1 MKKLRRSRLAKCV
14 AVILVL
20 LMSVAIVINIVGTIY
35 LLQENLFY
43 ASREQLQQKVY
54 SNLYNFTASDLMS
67 YLNLMENTCSN
78 NDNYRNYRQ
87 SEIEL
92 YKSKYSQE
100 NSNIQ
105 FYISDENNMLLLS
118 NDNPVSGNYFSF
130 SSVYSTDIEYDEWY
144 KLGNSDKEVIVTE
157 NLVTDYTDIYGNDV
171 STTSVN
177 GEQITEATT
186 FVDNPTEKSI
196 NITQVN
202 EQSSNNNESLLSET
216 YSVANSFTDN
226 VTLLTYYYNGSI
238 NNNILEAHKEQ
249 IRNLRYDI
257 TEIVIYQDEFA
268 DSEDG
273 LTPQYYNVD
282 DTRET
287 RSVKTRLLSDGKFAD
302 ITYLYNGTFSLVEF
316 TNRLSYSALILHNS
330 TENNLNLEY
339 YQKSRLQLTVRINV
353 PYYCHA
359 SDIYKIM
366 QHIVDGII
374 IYKNNIIPI
383 TIADT
388 IIFIIMLVYIF
399 YSAAFIPG
407 KEEPVAKGLH
417 RIPTDI
423 AYLLYAAVFVCCAML
438 VFDGDFLF
446 AICGFTLAAINLFS
460 MIYETTVKLRTKTFT
475 TNTLIYKS
483 YKLAKSVTETLNE
496 STGSRFRVF
505 LIVTLFLV
513 ISLGEVLALLI
524 LDLPV
529 ELYALAF
536 IFIRSIETIIVAL
549 LLIALVAI
557 QKGGKQIS
565 SGDINYRINSP
576 FLFGALKQHAENLNS
591 INSAVNKAVEERMKS
606 ENLKTELI
614 TNVSHDLKTPLTSI
628 VNYIDLLKKESIDN
642 SKALEYIEVIDR
654 QSQRLKKLTID
665 IVEASKAATG
675 NIDIHYEN
683 TVLNVI
689 LLQTNG
695 EYIERLQENNL
706 TLVQEIPDNE
716 IVIST
721 DGRLLWRIIDNL
733 MNNICKYS
741 MPGTR
746 VYLNLYTINDR
757 AIISFRNISKNAL
770 NINPDALTERFVRG
784 DTARNSEGSG
794 LGLSI
799 AKSLTEN
806 MGGHL
811 DISIDGDLFKVML
824 SFPI

>member
-1 MKKLRRSRLAKCV
+1 MKKLRRSRLAKFT
-14 AVILVL
+14 AGLLVL
-20 LMSVAIVINIVGTIY
+20 IMSIFIIINIVGTFY
-35 LLQENLFY
+35 LLEENLFY

-54 SNLYNFTASDLMS
+54 ASLYNFTASDLMS

-92 YKSKYSQE
+92 YKSKYSKE

-105 FYISDENNMLLLS
+105 FYISDENKMLLLS
-118 NDNPVSGNYFSF
+118 NDNSPNGNYFSF

-144 KLGNSDKEVIVTE
+144 KLASYDNEIIVTE
-157 NLVTDYTDIYGNDV
+157 SVVTDHTDINGNYINDE
-171 STTSVN
+171 SSEN
-177 GEQITEATT
+177 ESLSEATT
-186 FVDNPTEKSI
+186 YIDKSD
-196 NITQVN
+196 
-202 EQSSNNNESLLSET
+202 EQSSDSEESTNTDGNTDNNLLSET
-216 YSVANSFTDN
+216 FSVANSFTDN
-226 VTLLTYYYNGSI
+226 ITSLTYYYSESI
-238 NNNILEAHKEQ
+238 DTNILNAHKEQ

-257 TEIVIYQDEFA
+257 TEIIIYQDEF
-268 DSEDG
+268 SYSQEG
-273 LTPQYYNVD
+273 LTPEYYYVD
-282 DTRET
+282 DSREN
-287 RSVKTRLLSDGKFAD
+287 RSIKTRLLSDGKSAD
-302 ITYLYNGTFSLVEF
+302 ITYSYNGTFSLVEF
-316 TNRLSYSALILHNS
+316 TNRLSYSALILKNS
-330 TENNLNLEY
+330 SENNLSLDY
-339 YQKSRLQLTVRINV
+339 YQKSRLQLTVVINV
-353 PYYCHA
+353 PYNCHA
-359 SDIYKIM
+359 SDMYKITENIIDGV
-366 QHIVDGII
+366 IV
-374 IYKNNIIPI
+374 YKNNIIPI
-383 TIADT
+383 TIANLFV
-388 IIFIIMLVYIF
+388 FIISLIFIF
-399 YSAAFIPG
+399 YSAAFVPG

-417 RIPTDI
+417 RIPTDV
-423 AYLLYAAVFVCCAML
+423 AYIIFFVSLAVCAAMIL
-438 VFDGDFLF
+438 DGDFLL
-446 AICGFTLAAINLFS
+446 AICGFALGAIVVFTML
-460 MIYETTVKLRTKTFT
+460 YESTVKLRTKTFIS
-475 TNTLIYKS
+475 NTLL
-483 YKLAKSVTETLNE
+483 YKLYKLIKTFSETLNE
-496 STGSRFRVF
+496 LTGSRFRIF
-505 LIVTLFLV
+505 LTVTLFLF
-513 ISLGEVLALLI
+513 ISLAEVLAFLI
-524 LDLPV
+524 LDLPA
-529 ELYALAF
+529 ELCALAF
-536 IFIRSIETIIVAL
+536 ILVRLVETIIIAV
-549 LLIALVAI
+549 LLISLVAI

-576 FLFGALKQHAENLNS
+576 FLFGALKRHAENLNS

-628 VNYIDLLKKESIDN
+628 VNYIDLMKKENIDN
-642 SKALEYIEVIDR
+642 SQIKEYIEVIDR
-654 QSQRLKKLTID
+654 QSQRLKKLTVD

-706 TLVQEIPDNE
+706 SLVQEIPDKE

-770 NINPDALTERFVRG
+770 NINPEALTERFVRG

-806 MGGHL
+806 LGGHL
-811 DISIDGDLFKVML
+811 EISIDGDLFKVTL